1 MSQSASPKRRTIL
14 LFTWAAGCVDA
25 IVYIIAHV
33 FTANMTGNAVL
44 LGISLGRELSIA
56 TIHSLVALV
65 TFTAGVVLGSILV
78 GEQVHGIPWKGVR
91 IATVIETIV
100 LALFAMVFFLPL
112 PHTSEVSLELLISL
126 SGFAMG
132 MQSATVKRLNLPG
145 IATTYIT
152 GTMTSLISG
161 LIHHWGGEEEVDEK
175 EDSKVERSLVLQ
187 AWVFALYIL
196 AAIASAVLYKRWP
209 SGVALLPLIAI
220 IAVTVTIYQEHP
232 PRKLPRLPKLP

>member
-1 MSQSASPKRRTIL
+1 LDHHVTPRRRTIL

-44 LGISLGRELSIA
+44 LGISVGRSVSTA
-56 TIHSLVALV
+56 TVRSLVALI

-78 GEQVHGIPWKGVR
+78 GEKIHGIPWKGVR
-91 IATVIETIV
+91 IAVVAETIV
-100 LALFAMVFFLPL
+100 LALFAAVFFAPF
-112 PHTSEVSLELLISL
+112 PQSGEPAVETLIVL

-132 MQSATVKRLNLPG
+132 IQSATVKRLNLPG

-161 LIHHWGGEEEVDEK
+161 LIHHWGSEEEEGDNQ
-175 EDSKVERSLVLQ
+175 EDASGLDPSITLQ
-187 AWVFALYIL
+187 AWVFILYAL
-196 AAIASAVLYKRWP
+196 AAVASAVLYQHWP
-209 SGVALLPLIAI
+209 SVAALLPLAAI
-220 IAVTVTIYQEHP
+220 VAVAISVYVQHP
-232 PRKLPRLPKLP
+232 PKTK